1 MTICFASREC
11 FPAYYGGIGSHF
23 YFQMK
28 MLKEHGHKVVF
39 VTYKYENADVDEMI
53 SCYEGIEVVFV
64 NRSKQFFPA
73 HENLNNSHLLWLS
86 IHRLITDEG
95 YTFDYI
101 IFPDCGAEGF
111 FTILASRIYGL
122 YNNSKILI
130 EIEGPMKDVA
140 VKNKNLLDEHYELTR
155 LIEEYC
161 FNNCYYFTSPTQ
173 IMINELHSYI
183 NYSKSTVAIVPNLV
197 NPVFWENNKESS
209 HKEKN
214 ILFLGRLEYRKG
226 PDLLIEAFSEIIEEN
241 FEETSILKLAGRDQY
256 WSDYNKTFKQ
266 YWSNIIKD
274 NNRIEFLEFLNH
286 KNLEKVF
293 SSAWVAVF
301 PSRWEP
307 FGNVALEAMLA
318 GVPVIVPKGTG
329 LEEVAGENYKYTFE
343 AGNKISLANT
353 LRSVLELSTEDHKN
367 LSKEVKQKGR
377 ELLLNSEDVF
387 LNFLASSHNNKAE
400 APQSA
405 SADKIFEIFHS
416 FALLGG
422 DNHQRYDNLY
432 KDYSKI
438 NELYQ
443 KKSDE
448 YAEIEKRFQ
457 IINRENMLM
466 KEYLRTI
473 QTGKS

>member
-28 MLKEHGHKVVF
+28 MLKENGHKVVF
-39 VTYKYENADVDEMI
+39 VTHKYQNANIDEMI
-53 SCYEGIEVVFV
+53 KYYEGIEVVFV
-64 NRSKQFFPA
+64 NSSRQFFPT

-86 IHRLITDEG
+86 IHDLIATEG
-95 YTFDYI
+95 YQFDFI
-101 IFPDCGAEGF
+101 IFPDCGGEGF
-111 FTILASRIYGL
+111 FTILANTIYGL
-122 YNNSKILI
+122 YNYSKVLI

-140 VKNKNLLDEHYELTR
+140 VRNKNILDEHYELTK

-161 FNNCYYFTSPTQ
+161 FNNCYYFTSPTK
-173 IMINELHSYI
+173 IMINELHDYL
-183 NYSKSTVAIVPNLV
+183 NNNKSEFAIVPNLV
-197 NPVFWENNKESS
+197 NPNFLENNNEAS

-214 ILFLGRLEYRKG
+214 IFFLGRLEYRKG
-226 PDLLIEAFSEIIEEN
+226 PDLLIEAFSEIIEEYHG
-241 FEETSILKLAGRDQY
+241 SLLKLKFAGRDQY
-256 WSDYNKTFKQ
+256 WSDYNKTFMQNWKH
-266 YWSNIIKD
+266 IIKD
-274 NNRIEFLEFLNH
+274 NNSIEFLEFLSHND
-286 KNLEKVF
+286 LEKVF
-293 SSAWVAVF
+293 SSTWVAVF

-318 GVPVIVPKGTG
+318 GVPVVVPKGTG
-329 LEEVAGENYKYTFE
+329 LEEIVGDNYKYTFE
-343 AGNKISLANT
+343 AGNKLSLAKT
-353 LRSVLELSTEDHKN
+353 LRSILELSDEEHKI
-367 LSKEVKQKGR
+367 LSNKVKQTGR
-377 ELLLNSEDVF
+377 ELLLNSQEVF
-387 LNFLASSHNNKAE
+387 VNFLTKNYADKKEAHISS
-400 APQSA
+400 

-443 KKSDE
+443 QKSKE
-448 YAEIEKRFQ
+448 YAEIEKRFE
-457 IINRENMLM
+457 IINRENLLM

-473 QTGKS
+473 QIGKS